1 MRPCPGPCA
10 SLALESTFGRAYT
23 ERAFKRRSTIRTT
36 RRPGMTP
43 NPDRPL
49 FGWFVHVRG
58 ALSLS
63 AAIAGSSLAWASTGP
78 EVEVVGLPRL
88 SVDANSA
95 PVPVLGALPGLGPV
109 LSGTDRRG
117 PSYPPVRLDG
127 RLRPSGLRDRAG
139 EGRALSAVPPV
150 RPAPGPSSLELSRAA
165 HARLPVGGPLRA
177 GRRPAPGDRP
187 ARPRASA
194 RRSRTRPCSASP
206 ARARRSRWPT
216 SSPGSASPPW

>member
-1 MRPCPGPCA
+1 
-10 SLALESTFGRAYT
+10 
-23 ERAFKRRSTIRTT
+23 
-36 RRPGMTP
+36 MTP

-109 LSGTDRRG
+109 LSGRIVEARAIRPFGSMDDFDRRVYGIG
-117 PSYPPVRLDG
+117 PAKVAA
-127 RLRPSGLRDRAG
+127 LRPF
-139 EGRALSAVPPV
+139 V
-150 RPAPGPSSLELSRAA
+150 RFDQPPAPLPSN
-165 HARLPVGGPLRA
+165 
-177 GRRPAPGDRP
+177 
-187 ARPRASA
+187 
-194 RRSRTRPCSASP
+194 
-206 ARARRSRWPT
+206 
-216 SSPGSASPPW
+216 